1 MKKHEG
7 RHTRGDSISPLLN
20 MRKKKKIGKEKGGGK
35 KKKMA
40 QGLVVISANPSVTT
54 RDDGKNV
61 FVASL
66 ATAGDGS

>member
-1 MKKHEG
+1 MRRLHFPAAEHEE
-7 RHTRGDSISPLLN
+7 
-20 MRKKKKIGKEKGGGK
+20 KKKIGKEKGGE
-35 KKKMA
+35 KMA

>member
-20 MRKKKKIGKEKGGGK
+20 MRKKKKIGKEKGGE

>member
-20 MRKKKKIGKEKGGGK
+20 MRKKKNRKRERRG
-35 KKKMA
+35 KKMA

>member
-20 MRKKKKIGKEKGGGK
+20 MRKKKNRKRERRG

>member
-1 MKKHEG
+1 
-7 RHTRGDSISPLLN
+7 
-20 MRKKKKIGKEKGGGK
+20 MRKKKKIGKEKGGG
-35 KKKMA
+35 KMA

-66 ATAGDGS
+66 ASAGDGL

>member
-20 MRKKKKIGKEKGGGK
+20 MRKKKKNRKRERRG
-35 KKKMA
+35 KKMA

>member
-1 MKKHEG
+1 
-7 RHTRGDSISPLLN
+7 
-20 MRKKKKIGKEKGGGK
+20 
-35 KKKMA
+35 MA
-40 QGLVVISANPSVTT
+40 QGLVVISANPSVTA

>member
-20 MRKKKKIGKEKGGGK
+20 MRKKKIGKEKGGE